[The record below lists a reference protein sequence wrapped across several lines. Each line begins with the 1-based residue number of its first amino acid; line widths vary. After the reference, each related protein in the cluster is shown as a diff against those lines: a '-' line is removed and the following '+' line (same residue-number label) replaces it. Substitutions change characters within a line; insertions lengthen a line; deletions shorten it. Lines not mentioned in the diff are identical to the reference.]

1 MIAALL
7 IGSGIVLG
15 QALSVNVWRSRAL
28 TTASGPSATIASRVD
43 PALVDID
50 LVLGDQS
57 ARAAATGI
65 VLSPSGLVLTNNHV
79 VEGATDIQAT
89 DLGNGRTYKATV
101 LGYDESHDVALIRL
115 QGAYGLRSATLGDS
129 ATLAIGQ
136 AVTGIGNA
144 GGKGG
149 TPSAAAGSIVAL
161 DQQIT
166 ASDDL
171 DGTSEQLSGLVETSA
186 DIQPGDSG
194 GPLVDSAGEV
204 IAMDTAAGSSFSFG
218 APTQQNEGFAIPIAA
233 ALTLAR
239 RIERG
244 QASSGVHIGP
254 TAFLGVEFASADQGS
269 FGFGGLAGS
278 GSTIAGVVSGTP
290 AAQAGL
296 QAGDTIVSVD
306 GQSVDSPS
314 GLTTVLGSF
323 KPGQKVT
330 IGWLDTSGRR
340 HTDTMTLAS
349 GPAH

>member
-1 MIAALL
+1 MT
-7 IGSGIVLG
+7 
-15 QALSVNVWRSRAL
+15 Q
-28 TTASGPSATIASRVD
+28 
-43 PALVDID
+43 
-50 LVLGDQS
+50 
-57 ARAAATGI
+57 
-65 VLSPSGLVLTNNHV
+65 
-79 VEGATDIQAT
+79 
-89 DLGNGRTYKATV
+89 
-101 LGYDESHDVALIRL
+101 SHDVALIRL
-115 QGAYGLRSATLGDS
+115 QGASGLRSATLGDS

-144 GGKGG
+144 GGRGG

-171 DGTSEQLSGLVETSA
+171 DGTSEQLSGLVETNA

-254 TAFLGVEFASADQGS
+254 TAFLGVEFCERRSGQFRLRRPRRLGLHDRRSGVRHSGGAGPGFRPAIRSSRSMARAST
-269 FGFGGLAGS
+269 LR
-278 GSTIAGVVSGTP
+278 
-290 AAQAGL
+290 AA
-296 QAGDTIVSVD
+296 
-306 GQSVDSPS
+306 
-314 GLTTVLGSF
+314 
-323 KPGQKVT
+323 
-330 IGWLDTSGRR
+330 
-340 HTDTMTLAS
+340 
-349 GPAH
+349 